1 MNKRFRIPEL
11 LGAMLLKPAPPSST
25 PCFIYYSSVR
35 GAGVKSSRRDVFDP
49 CDDLMRSF
57 RAGFPPLLLLFLF
70 RPDDWAPSAPTVL
83 ALFTVWRW
91 GAQVAAVIALSVSH
105 STRSLSAPAS
115 VVRCFPS
122 TSSCCPRGAE
132 LPAVSR
138 TIRGGQLGCLPPARK
153 VKKGKKAK
161 ESENQFLI
169 KLICKSC
176 IRRCSTFALAQL
188 SV

>member
-91 GAQVAAVIALSVSH
+91 GGAQVAAVIALSVSH

-138 TIRGGQLGCLPPARK
+138 TIRGGSSPASLLHG
-153 VKKGKKAK
+153 KGKK
-161 ESENQFLI
+161 Q
-169 KLICKSC
+169 
-176 IRRCSTFALAQL
+176 RRVKINSSLN
-188 SV
+188 

>member
-91 GAQVAAVIALSVSH
+91 GGAGCSRHSPVRESFHPESVCAGFCGEMLSLHVF
-105 STRSLSAPAS
+105 L
-115 VVRCFPS
+115 
-122 TSSCCPRGAE
+122 
-132 LPAVSR
+132 
-138 TIRGGQLGCLPPARK
+138 LPPWSWTACCFQDDS
-153 VKKGKKAK
+153 GGAAWLPPSCT
-161 ESENQFLI
+161 ESE
-169 KLICKSC
+169 KRKKSKGEWKS
-176 IRRCSTFALAQL
+176 IPH
-188 SV
+188 